1 MAFGRD
7 AIVAKI
13 QRYISMRVVVD
24 SDLIALEQQS
34 ILVPRK
40 IIAPQAFF
48 TAHHEIGIVPAL
60 CPRERRR
67 RVESNAFSSKSH
79 LARFQD
85 NRKDH
90 ITKRSREQSTKTSC
104 EPRIGSHQ
112 GRDSQTAN
120 DARDCSADCYPV
132 WNNEMLKID
141 ECPYDEERN
150 KNPVRD
156 RHLPRKAF
164 PDRQKKKGSNQF
176 HGEVAE
182 RNLGAT
188 ICAATAKHNPTD
200 QRQILVPGN
209 RPLAVRAERATRLV
223 NRKIDRPA
231 VNADV

>member
-1 MAFGRD
+1 
-7 AIVAKI
+7 
-13 QRYISMRVVVD
+13 MRVVVD
-24 SDLIALEQQS
+24 SDLIALEQES
-34 ILVPRK
+34 ILFPRK

-48 TAHHEIGIVPAL
+48 SAYDEISVVPAF
-60 CPRERRR
+60 CPREGRWRI
-67 RVESNAFSSKSH
+67 EPNPFSAKGH
-79 LARFQD
+79 FARFQHNQED
-85 NRKDH
+85 DVS
-90 ITKRSREQSTKTSC
+90 KRSREQSTKTSC
-104 EPRIGSHQ
+104 EPRIGPHQ
-112 GRDSQTAN
+112 SRDNQTAN
-120 DARDCSADCYPV
+120 HARDCSADCYPV
-132 WNNEMLKID
+132 WNNEMLKSD

-164 PDRQKKKGSNQF
+164 PSRQKKKGSNQF
-176 HGEVAE
+176 HGEIAE
-182 RNLGAT
+182 RNFGAT